1 MGLPVWLMAAQT
13 VSQVMGQH
21 EQAKAQERAYKAQ
34 AQAAE
39 QNAAIE
45 AKKAEQVAEAYA
57 QKQRSL
63 TDKMR
68 MVRGQA
74 RAYAGASGGTDG
86 GSIADIIGA
95 SQEEYE
101 KDSLNLLRSQ
111 RNDTWSS
118 YVNRVNYLNQQNA
131 ALTAAKNAKQE
142 GRQKMFATILGG
154 ASSIYGGLKGQA
166 SDTTSTSDW
175 SAMGSLYGNAGN
187 FFDLNTGSYT
197 GPKRLGSAKSAD
209 WTQFGAFNTR
219 W

>member
-68 MVRGQA
+68 LVRGQA
-74 RAYAGASGGTDG
+74 SC
-86 GSIADIIGA
+86 S
-95 SQEEYE
+95 
-101 KDSLNLLRSQ
+101 SLI
-111 RNDTWSS
+111 
-118 YVNRVNYLNQQNA
+118 
-131 ALTAAKNAKQE
+131 
-142 GRQKMFATILGG
+142 FLG
-154 ASSIYGGLKGQA
+154 
-166 SDTTSTSDW
+166 
-175 SAMGSLYGNAGN
+175 MV
-187 FFDLNTGSYT
+187 
-197 GPKRLGSAKSAD
+197 
-209 WTQFGAFNTR
+209 
-219 W
+219 

>member
-13 VSQVMGQH
+13 VSQAMGQH

-74 RAYAGASGGTDG
+74 RAYAGATGGTDG
-86 GSIADIIGA
+86 GSIADILGA
-95 SQEEYE
+95 SQAEYE
-101 KDSLNLLRSQ
+101 KDSLNLLRGQ

-118 YVNRVNYLNQQNA
+118 YVNQVNYLNQQSA

-154 ASSIYGGLKGQA
+154 ASSIYGATRGAGTETKNNYVSGTGWVN
-166 SDTTSTSDW
+166 DDDYK
-175 SAMGSLYGNAGN
+175 SLMQNNGWT
-187 FFDLNTGSYT
+187 NTVYRIDMSKFKLDNSKT
-197 GPKRLGSAKSAD
+197 IRLGG
-209 WTQFGAFNTR
+209 W
-219 W
+219 

>member
-1 MGLPVWLMAAQT
+1 MGLPIWLMAAQT
-13 VSQVMGQH
+13 VSQVAGQH

-39 QNAAIE
+39 QNAAVE

-68 MVRGQA
+68 LVRGQA

-86 GSIADIIGA
+86 GSIADILSA

-154 ASSIYGGLKGQA
+154 ASSIYGAMNGAGA
-166 SDTTSTSDW
+166 DTKNNYVSGTGWVNDDDYK
-175 SAMGSLYGNAGN
+175 SLMQNNGWTNTVYGIDMSKFKLDNSK
-187 FFDLNTGSYT
+187 TI
-197 GPKRLGSAKSAD
+197 RLGG
-209 WTQFGAFNTR
+209 W
-219 W
+219 